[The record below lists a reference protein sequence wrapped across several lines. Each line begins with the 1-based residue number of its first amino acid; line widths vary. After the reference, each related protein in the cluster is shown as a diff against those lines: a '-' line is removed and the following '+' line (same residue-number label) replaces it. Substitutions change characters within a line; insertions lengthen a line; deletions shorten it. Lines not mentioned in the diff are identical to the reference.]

1 MAKISLCVCLYINI
15 GLARKFVW
23 PFLYSLT
30 EKNLFLSLSLSSI
43 YTCTHITSSYTSFLL
58 LDPGCFHALA
68 IVNSFDVNIEVLVS
82 FQLEFLFFPGI
93 CPRVKLLDHMVA
105 LLLVFREPPLF
116 PKLAA
121 PIHIST
127 NSVGWFPFPCTLSSI
142 YYL

>member
-43 YTCTHITSSYTSFLL
+43 YTCTHITSSYASFLL

-82 FQLEFLFFPGI
+82 FPV
-93 CPRVKLLDHMVA
+93 RVFVLSRYM
-105 LLLVFREPPLF
+105 
-116 PKLAA
+116 PKSEIAGSYGS
-121 PIHIST
+121 ST
-127 NSVGWFPFPCTLSSI
+127 VSF
-142 YYL
+142 